1 MGAQFPSN
9 RIESVP
15 PNPKN
20 SIFSIRN
27 RFIRLFTRSAG
38 VPSDVPSRPPAIQ
51 SLFVSDW
58 PRRIAGRQHG
68 LDDCARLVQC
78 FLRRDPMFLRAAIR
92 PISLAGCAMV
102 VSLMLAATSDPSCP
116 ATDMSSRPR
125 IVLYGSRSRTRI
137 IRSARSRSVSTS
149 TCRTTAAF
157 CLCTS
162 TRNGGCVRYGSGRS
176 LTFPNGPSFCCGAPP
191 ICGTRCWQCAR
202 VISVP
207 IWGPPTDG
215 CGCGRPLTRWASP
228 GWMGCWASPP
238 CPMIHIVPSMNAC
251 ALPSHGRISACV
263 PNAHSRRNLPGLDG
277 VRGIRSGRTS
287 ANGQSSPKWRN
298 SVARTYQY
306 PGCCLTWM
314 VRCRSEEWHVA
325 LVRCGS
331 KPLPQRTFA
340 HRASAEGRVR
350 REVCRRVAGIPKLLE
365 RRRSERRGRPAYEG
379 IFDAH
384 NRTQAGPRHPSRKW
398 RRPIAA
404 SWGIHFGT
412 RLLWGGYGFRG
423 IAIVSFIASIHFP
436 LVETRRGQERKNALY
451 TIGHSKVHPFH
462 LSKGASSK

>member
-1 MGAQFPSN
+1 M
-9 RIESVP
+9 
-15 PNPKN
+15 
-20 SIFSIRN
+20 
-27 RFIRLFTRSAG
+27 
-38 VPSDVPSRPPAIQ
+38 
-51 SLFVSDW
+51 
-58 PRRIAGRQHG
+58 
-68 LDDCARLVQC
+68 
-78 FLRRDPMFLRAAIR
+78 R
-92 PISLAGCAMV
+92 PIWERTFSDIPERTQLLLWRSSDTWYA
-102 VSLMLAATSDPSCP
+102 MLAVCE
-116 ATDMSSRPR
+116 
-125 IVLYGSRSRTRI
+125 GN
-137 IRSARSRSVSTS
+137 IRAD
-149 TCRTTAAF
+149 
-157 CLCTS
+157 L
-162 TRNGGCVRYGSGRS
+162 
-176 LTFPNGPSFCCGAPP
+176 
-191 ICGTRCWQCAR
+191 
-202 VISVP
+202 
-207 IWGPPTDG
+207 GPPTDG

-404 SWGIHFGT
+404 RWGIHFGT

>member
-1 MGAQFPSN
+1 MGAQFPPN

-116 ATDMSSRPR
+116 ATDMSSSPR

-191 ICGTRCWQCAR
+191 IRGTRCWQCAR

-207 IWGPPTDG
+207 IWEASDG
-215 CGCGRPLTRWASP
+215 RLRLRASTNAMGFTR
-228 GWMGCWASPP
+228 
-238 CPMIHIVPSMNAC
+238 
-251 ALPSHGRISACV
+251 
-263 PNAHSRRNLPGLDG
+263 LDG
-277 VRGIRSGRTS
+277 MLGVAAVSDDPYRAIHECVRAAVTRTHIR
-287 ANGQSSPKWRN
+287 
-298 SVARTYQY
+298 
-306 PGCCLTWM
+306 M
-314 VRCRSEEWHVA
+314 RS
-325 LVRCGS
+325 
-331 KPLPQRTFA
+331 
-340 HRASAEGRVR
+340 
-350 REVCRRVAGIPKLLE
+350 
-365 RRRSERRGRPAYEG
+365 
-379 IFDAH
+379 
-384 NRTQAGPRHPSRKW
+384 
-398 RRPIAA
+398 
-404 SWGIHFGT
+404 
-412 RLLWGGYGFRG
+412 
-423 IAIVSFIASIHFP
+423 
-436 LVETRRGQERKNALY
+436 
-451 TIGHSKVHPFH
+451 
-462 LSKGASSK
+462 